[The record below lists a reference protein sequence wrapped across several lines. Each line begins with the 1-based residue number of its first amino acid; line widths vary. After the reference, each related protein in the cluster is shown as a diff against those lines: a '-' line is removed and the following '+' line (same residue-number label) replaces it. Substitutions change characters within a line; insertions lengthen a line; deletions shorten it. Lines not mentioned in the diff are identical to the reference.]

1 VTFARFF
8 ERVALGGMNMSN
20 HEELMTPGEVARLF
34 AVDPKT
40 VSRWANSGKITT
52 VKTLGGHRR
61 FRAAEIRAMLSA
73 SQQQGIDDYR

>member
-1 VTFARFF
+1 
-8 ERVALGGMNMSN
+8 MNMSN

>member
-1 VTFARFF
+1 MTIVRFF
-8 ERVALGGMNMSN
+8 ERVTLEGMNMSN
-20 HEELMTPGEVARLF
+20 HEELMTPGQVAKLF

-61 FRAAEIRAMLSA
+61 FRAAEIRAMLA
-73 SQQQGIDDYR
+73 ANQVTDLDDMR

>member
-1 VTFARFF
+1 
-8 ERVALGGMNMSN
+8 MNMSN
-20 HEELMTPGEVARLF
+20 HEELMTPGQVAKLF

-61 FRAAEIRAMLSA
+61 FRAAEIRAMLAA
-73 SQQQGIDDYR
+73 SQGSDLDDMR

>member
-1 VTFARFF
+1 
-8 ERVALGGMNMSN
+8 MNMSS
-20 HEELMTPGEVARLF
+20 HEELMTPGQVAKLF

-61 FRAAEIRAMLSA
+61 FRAAEIRAMLAA
-73 SQQQGIDDYR
+73 SQGSGLDDMR

>member
-1 VTFARFF
+1 
-8 ERVALGGMNMSN
+8 MSN
-20 HEELMTPGEVARLF
+20 HEELMTPGEVAKLF

-61 FRAAEIRAMLSA
+61 FRAAEIRAMLAA
-73 SQQQGIDDYR
+73 SQGPGLDDMH

>member
-1 VTFARFF
+1 
-8 ERVALGGMNMSN
+8 MSN
-20 HEELMTPGEVARLF
+20 HEELMTPGEVAKLF

-61 FRAAEIRAMLSA
+61 FRAAEIRAMLAA
-73 SQQQGIDDYR
+73 SQGPGLDDMR

>member
-1 VTFARFF
+1 
-8 ERVALGGMNMSN
+8 MNMSN
-20 HEELMTPGEVARLF
+20 HEELMTPGQVAKLF

-61 FRAAEIRAMLSA
+61 FRAAEIRAMLAANQVSD
-73 SQQQGIDDYR
+73 IDDMR

>member
-1 VTFARFF
+1 
-8 ERVALGGMNMSN
+8 MKMSN
-20 HEELMTPGEVARLF
+20 HEELMTPGEVAKLF

-61 FRAAEIRAMLSA
+61 FRAAEIRAMLAA
-73 SQQQGIDDYR
+73 SQGPDLDDMR

>member
-1 VTFARFF
+1 MTFVRFF
-8 ERVALGGMNMSN
+8 ERVELEGMNMSN
-20 HEELMTPGEVARLF
+20 HEELLTPGEVARLF

-61 FRAAEIRAMLSA
+61 FRAAEIRAMLA
-73 SQQQGIDDYR
+73 ANQVTDLDDMR

>member
-1 VTFARFF
+1 
-8 ERVALGGMNMSN
+8 MSN
-20 HEELMTPGEVARLF
+20 HEELMTPGQVAKLF

-61 FRAAEIRAMLSA
+61 FRAAEIRAMLAA
-73 SQQQGIDDYR
+73 SQGSDLDDMR

>member
-1 VTFARFF
+1 
-8 ERVALGGMNMSN
+8 MSN
-20 HEELMTPGEVARLF
+20 HEELMTPGEVAKLF

-61 FRAAEIRAMLSA
+61 FRAAEIRAMLAA
-73 SQQQGIDDYR
+73 SQGPDLDDMR

>member
-8 ERVALGGMNMSN
+8 ERVALEGMNMSN

>member
-1 VTFARFF
+1 
-8 ERVALGGMNMSN
+8 MKMSN
-20 HEELMTPGEVARLF
+20 HEELMTPGEVAKLF

-61 FRAAEIRAMLSA
+61 FRAAEIRAMLAA
-73 SQQQGIDDYR
+73 SQGPGLDDMR